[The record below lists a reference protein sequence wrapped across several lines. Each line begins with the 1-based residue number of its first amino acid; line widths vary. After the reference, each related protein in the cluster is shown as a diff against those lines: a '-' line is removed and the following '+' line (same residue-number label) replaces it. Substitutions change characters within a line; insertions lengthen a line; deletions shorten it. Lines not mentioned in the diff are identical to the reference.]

1 MTIILDMGGVIM
13 NHNMPECIARFTDI
27 LGEEHMKTILGL
39 ASNGEGTADSLMEL
53 YERGD
58 ISTDAFIDG
67 IMQYAQRPTTREE
80 IIAAWNAMHGGI
92 PQERLQLIQ
101 SWKDAGHRLFLLS
114 NNNEL
119 HWEHILSQYDM
130 SMFEYCFASH
140 LLHMSKPDPRIYEA
154 VDKQLREWGCE
165 SPFYF
170 VDDILIN
177 RETAEQLG
185 WQTYSTL
192 AALSATP
199 RFSTALAHAPLS
211 S

>member
-140 LLHMSKPDPRIYEA
+140 LLHLSKPDPRIYEA

-177 RETAEQLG
+177 RSTAEQLG